1 MNGAAPRLQMR
12 GIAKSFSGTPALT
25 NVSFSCCAAE
35 VHALCGEN
43 GAGKTTLMKILGG
56 QYSPD
61 AGEILID
68 GKAVRFAV
76 PAEAARAGIG
86 VVQQELSIL
95 PDRTVAQNIYLG
107 REPLRFGLLDRGRM
121 RAGARTLLDRIGSP
135 LDPDR
140 LCRTLSLAERQ
151 LVEIVKALALDARI
165 LVLDEPTAALDATDA
180 ARLLSTVERLRSEGV
195 AVIYVSHRMPEV
207 MALSDRVTVLKDG
220 RLVATRPRDE
230 LDVSTIVRMMVGR
243 DLAEFYPPPPEARP
257 EPVRL
262 LEVESGGNRYVDGIS
277 LALTAGEIVGVAGL
291 EGSGKTELLRTIY
304 GDIPFDR
311 GSVRVRGRETV
322 LRSIRAA
329 IRAGIGYVPEDRRGE
344 ALLLRQ
350 DVRNNLLLGRRA
362 RASLLAFAEA
372 GSFGAPQADRVLHE
386 AGVRAARYDNAIR
399 LLSGG
404 NQQKVIIAR
413 SLASAPEVILF
424 AEPTRGVDVAAKAA
438 IYEMMRSFVAQGR
451 AILFASSDLPEVLGL
466 ADRVLVMR
474 GGRIVGELG
483 RNAREEEAMAMAV
496 GEKVASVVA

>member
-1 MNGAAPRLQMR
+1 MNGAEPRLQMR
-12 GIAKSFSGTPALT
+12 GISKSFAGTPALI
-25 NVSFSCCAAE
+25 NVSFDCCAAE

-68 GKAVRFAV
+68 GQAVRFAA

-86 VVQQELSIL
+86 VVHQELSIL

-121 RAGARTLLDRIGSP
+121 RAGARALLGRIGSP

-165 LVLDEPTAALDATDA
+165 LVLDEPTAALGATDA
-180 ARLLSTVERLRSEGV
+180 ARLLSTVEQLRSEGV

-220 RLVATRPRDE
+220 RLVATKARHE

-243 DLAEFYPPPPEARP
+243 DLAEFYPTPGETKP

-262 LEVESGGNRYVDGIS
+262 LEVESGGNQYVDGIT
-277 LALTAGEIVGVAGL
+277 LALTAGEVVGIAGL
-291 EGSGKTELLRTIY
+291 EGSGKTELLRAIY

-311 GSVRVRGRETV
+311 GSVRVRGRETRLCSV
-322 LRSIRAA
+322 RAA
-329 IRAGIGYVPEDRRGE
+329 LRAGIGYVPEDRRGE

-350 DVRNNLLLGRRA
+350 DVRDNLLLGRRA
-362 RASLLAFAEA
+362 QAPLWALAEA
-372 GSFGAPQADRVLHE
+372 GDFAAPQADRILHE
-386 AGVRAARYDNAIR
+386 AGVRAARFENPIR

-438 IYEMMRSFVAQGR
+438 IYDMMRNFVVQGR

-483 RNAREEEAMAMAV
+483 RNAREEQAMAMAV
-496 GEKVASVVA
+496 GEKVASIAA